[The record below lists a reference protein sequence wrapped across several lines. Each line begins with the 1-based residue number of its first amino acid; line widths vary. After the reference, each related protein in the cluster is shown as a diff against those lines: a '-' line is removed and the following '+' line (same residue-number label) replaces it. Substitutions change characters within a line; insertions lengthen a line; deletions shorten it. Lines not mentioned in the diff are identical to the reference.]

1 MTISEPT
8 TARDLEL
15 GGFDREAEQF
25 SPNIPAPASSGRP
38 ADLDEH
44 EESHLIRGYD

>member
-25 SPNIPAPASSGRP
+25 SPNIPEPTSSRRHTE
-38 ADLDEH
+38 LDEH
-44 EESHLIRGYD
+44 DESHLIRGYD